1 MSKAIEVVPPGQAE
15 VRADLAGLFRGA
27 IRTVLEYLLNEEV
40 SELIGAERYQ
50 RIASRRDYRNGSYLR
65 RLATA
70 LGWIEVEVP
79 RTRSGPVPQAVLERY
94 QRREESVN
102 ALVRE
107 AYVSGCSTRDL
118 EALTQTLLG
127 EGLSRSTVSR
137 VTEGLA
143 EEVEA
148 YFRRPLPKA
157 YPYLFL
163 DATFLDAR
171 WAGAVEDVSALVAY
185 GVDEEGHRE
194 LLGLALGC
202 EESEESWSELLEELT
217 DRGLHGV
224 RLVIRDQH
232 AGLRRAVRRFL
243 PRAEQQRCWIHFLR
257 NILAKVPQR
266 LGKQV
271 VAELKRIWKADSEEE
286 ARRCAQAWL
295 ERWES
300 ELPEAAKILRSGL
313 DASLTFYRYP
323 KSHWR
328 RIRSTNALERLH
340 AEIKRRIDALG
351 AFPDRKSALKLI
363 GACALRVARKWGERR
378 YLDMKITRE
387 PRNEEAKAA

>member
-1 MSKAIEVVPPGQAE
+1 VK
-15 VRADLAGLFRGA
+15 ADLGALFRGA

-40 SELIGAERYQ
+40 AQLIGAERYQ
-50 RIASRRDYRNGSYLR
+50 RIASRTDYRNGSYLR

-70 LGWIEVEVP
+70 LGWIEVTAP
-79 RTRSGPVPQAVLERY
+79 RPRSGPAPQSVLERY
-94 QRREESVN
+94 QRREESLN

-107 AYVSGCSTRDL
+107 AYVGGCSTRDL
-118 EALTQTLLG
+118 EALTETLLG
-127 EGLSRSTVSR
+127 EGISRSTISR

-143 EEVEA
+143 DEVET

-185 GVDEEGHRE
+185 GVDEDGHRE

-202 EESEESWSELLEELT
+202 EESEQSWAELLEQLNE
-217 DRGLHGV
+217 RGLHGV
-224 RLVIRDQH
+224 RLVVRDEH

-243 PRAEQQRCWIHFLR
+243 PRAEQQRCWVHFLR
-257 NILAKVPQR
+257 NIVAKVPLR
-266 LGKQV
+266 LRNQV
-271 VAELKRIWKADSEEE
+271 LAELKKIWKADSADE
-286 ARRCAQAWL
+286 ARQRAEAWL
-295 ERWES
+295 VRWEG
-300 ELPEAAKILRSGL
+300 ELPEAVKILRAGL
-313 DASLTFYRYP
+313 EASLTFYRYP
-323 KSHWR
+323 RGHWK

-340 AEIKRRIDALG
+340 LEIKRRINALG

-378 YLDMKITRE
+378 YLDTRLMRDE
-387 PRNEEAKAA
+387 RKEAAKAA